1 MIKEI
6 EFEWE
11 IVYVNAD
18 ENGAEIIWQDRKH
31 RISKDEVISMN
42 GIDTSYVLMD
52 TEKVGVET
60 VVTKS
65 LEEAKKLL
73 GLV

>member
-1 MIKEI
+1 MINET

-11 IVYVNAD
+11 MVYVNAD
-18 ENGAEIIWQDRKH
+18 EKGAEIIWQDRKH
-31 RISKDEVISMN
+31 RISKDEVISMD